1 MPYCAAFTVD
11 DAVLV
16 AAVAH
21 HSQRDRGRPSQ
32 PYLAHPMRLVAAF
45 EMCSVCKPSRT
56 MKARQATLN
65 VAAIKAAV
73 DQLAPGGPFRTKEL
87 AEHPIVVAAHPQF
100 LEDPDFAQAIGT
112 HLTSA
117 LGRLNIVQVSP
128 KGVSNATWGRRS
140 AVTERLLKGAGCQ

>member
-1 MPYCAAFTVD
+1 MHPLVELIDAVPHGGAFTVD

-56 MKARQATLN
+56 MKATQATLN
-65 VAAIKAAV
+65 VQPSKR
-73 DQLAPGGPFRTKEL
+73 QSTSLRPGGR
-87 AEHPIVVAAHPQF
+87 
-100 LEDPDFAQAIGT
+100 
-112 HLTSA
+112 S
-117 LGRLNIVQVSP
+117 
-128 KGVSNATWGRRS
+128 GRRS
-140 AVTERLLKGAGCQ
+140 SPSIRS